1 LKSKDSNYVSLE
13 EFEKNIEELIE
24 KSRKFTQEIFFIGL
38 TKSDE
43 SKVLP
48 VPWVPDF
55 YCKNENIKIY
65 NDKIKEVCEKNDIHF
80 IEMLDL
86 LNNEDLKDGLHPSS
100 EGHKKMFLRIKDY
113 LKENSII

>member
-1 LKSKDSNYVSLE
+1 
-13 EFEKNIEELIE
+13 
-24 KSRKFTQEIFFIGL
+24 
-38 TKSDE
+38 
-43 SKVLP
+43 
-48 VPWVPDF
+48 VPDF